1 MFSSDPPI
9 VTARSSLARPGVEG
23 RDNVTLSCRAAG
35 SPAPSLAWTRASNP
49 RQVLATGPRLVFTP
63 LDRRDDDTYNC
74 VAENQHGTSQKSVRL
89 EVYCEYPAH
98 SGVAVKTSY
107 QILLDL
113 FTSLQTRPM

>member
-23 RDNVTLSCRAAG
+23 RDNVTLNCRAAG

-74 VAENQHGTSQKSVRL
+74 VAENQHGTSQKSVKL
-89 EVYCEYPAH
+89 EVYCEYSADFIPDHA
-98 SGVAVKTSY
+98 
-107 QILLDL
+107 
-113 FTSLQTRPM
+113 